1 MKRYFFEIAYDGTD
15 FFGWQ
20 IQSNQ
25 VSVQE
30 TIELVLSKLN
40 SNEEIK
46 IVGCGRTDTGVH
58 ASSYIFHADMNEII
72 STEELIFKMNRM
84 LPSSIALFSIQEVH
98 SDQHARFDAKWRTYR
113 YHIHT
118 SKNPFKE
125 RFSTYFPINL
135 DVESMNAAAQFLIGK
150 QDFATFSKLNT
161 DVKTTICE
169 VSKAQ
174 WVKDSEN
181 SIYFEITA
189 NRFLRNMVRA
199 TVGNLVLV
207 GQGKMSIDDFKMLLD
222 AKDRSKA
229 KGAAEAQGLF
239 LREIEY

>member
-20 IQSNQ
+20 IQANQ

-30 TIELVLSKLN
+30 TIEQALSKLN

-46 IVGCGRTDTGVH
+46 ILGCGRTDTGVH
-58 ASSYIFHADMNEII
+58 ASSYIFHVDMNEIS
-72 STEELIFKMNRM
+72 STEELIFKVNRM
-84 LPSSIALFSIQEVH
+84 LPRSIALFSIKEVQP
-98 SDQHARFDAKWRTYR
+98 DQHARFNAKWRTYR
-113 YHIHT
+113 YHIHLE
-118 SKNPFKE
+118 KNPFKE
-125 RFSTYFPINL
+125 RFSTYLPFDLELEP
-135 DVESMNAAAQFLIGK
+135 MNDAARFLIGK

-161 DVKTTICE
+161 DVKTTICD
-169 VSKAQ
+169 VSKAE

-199 TVGNLVLV
+199 TVGNLILV
-207 GQGKMSIDDFKMLLD
+207 GQGKMTVDAFKILLE

-239 LREIEY
+239 LWEIEY